1 MTRKASRTAAL
12 RTMLIERQRMVQ
24 DEVYG
29 HLRDARAHGASDVRD
44 DAEVAN
50 GHIQDD
56 LWVAVLQMRAESAVG
71 IDAALRRLDAGQF
84 GYCAECRREISER
97 RLRAVPFAARCQVC
111 EQRREEQRDR
121 RSGRPAGLSLF
132 PDPAGP

>member
-1 MTRKASRTAAL
+1 MTRKTTRTAAL
-12 RTMLIERQRMVQ
+12 RKMLTERQRAVQ

-29 HLRDARAHGASDVRD
+29 HLRDARAHCVSDVRD

-84 GYCAECRREISER
+84 GYCIDCRKEISER
-97 RLRAVPFAARCQVC
+97 RLRAIPFAVRCQRC
-111 EQRREEQRDR
+111 QEQHDRTGPTRGDARARRFSSTPGD
-121 RSGRPAGLSLF
+121 S
-132 PDPAGP
+132 D

>member
-1 MTRKASRTAAL
+1 MTRKTTRTATL
-12 RTMLIERQRMVQ
+12 RKMLMERQRAVQ

-29 HLRDARAHGASDVRD
+29 NLRDARSQCVNDVRD

-50 GHIQDD
+50 CHIQDD

-84 GYCAECRREISER
+84 GYCTECRREISER
-97 RLRAVPFAARCQVC
+97 RLRAVPFAARCQGC
-111 EQRREEQRDR
+111 EQRREEQRDPRSER
-121 RSGRPAGLSLF
+121 RAGVSLF
-132 PDPAGP
+132 PDPSGP